1 MGDGRVRSVLITGGA
16 GFIGCNLAARLLETT
31 QAHVSIY
38 DNLSRR
44 HVSTNLNW
52 LRSLPGADR
61 RLQVVI
67 GDVRDG
73 ERLRQ
78 VAKDCKEIYHL
89 AAQVAVTTSL
99 QSPLDDFE
107 TNARGTLNVLE
118 AARRQSEPPFV
129 LFTSTN
135 KVYGALES
143 LHVCANGTRYMA
155 EDPSFRGAAESVPLD
170 FHSPY
175 GCSKGAADQYV
186 RDYARIYNIPSVVF
200 RMSCI
205 CGPHQFGTE
214 DQGWVAHF
222 LYSLLYGQTVTIY
235 GDGRQVRDLLH
246 VHDLLD
252 AMEAAR
258 AQVSRTRGQVY
269 NVGGGLERS
278 ASVKEIL
285 AMIEEMLRCEPR
297 YAFGAV
303 RPGDQPLYI
312 SDTAKLQRDTGWA
325 PQRSIRQVLDDIR
338 RFAEAHP
345 QVASN
350 LASAEIAASEGKVA

>member
-1 MGDGRVRSVLITGGA
+1 MADGNVRSVLITGGA
-16 GFIGCNLAARLLETT
+16 GFIGCNLAARILQTT
-31 QAHVSIY
+31 QAHVAIY

-44 HVSTNLNW
+44 QVSTNLSW

-67 GDVRDG
+67 GDVRDTD
-73 ERLRQ
+73 RLRQ
-78 VAKDCKEIYHL
+78 VAKGCTEIYHL

-99 QSPLDDFE
+99 QNPVEDFE
-107 TNARGTLNVLE
+107 INARGTLNVLE
-118 AARRQSEPPFV
+118 TARRQPEPPFV

-135 KVYGALES
+135 KVYGAMES
-143 LHVCANGTRYMA
+143 LHVRDEGGRYVA
-155 EDPSFRGAAESVPLD
+155 KDPLFRGATEATPLD

-186 RDYARIYNIPSVVF
+186 RDYARIYGVPSVVF

-205 CGPHQFGTE
+205 CGPRQFGTE

-222 LYSLLYGQTVTIY
+222 LYSLLYGQPVTIY

-246 VHDLLD
+246 VNDLLD

-258 AQVSRTRGQVY
+258 SHLGKTSGEVY
-269 NVGGGLERS
+269 NVGGGMDRA
-278 ASVKEIL
+278 ASVNEIL
-285 AMIEEMLRCEPR
+285 TMIEDMLSCRPR
-297 YAFGAV
+297 YEHGAV

-312 SDTAKLQRDTGWA
+312 SDTTKLQRHTGWS
-325 PQRSIRQVLDDIR
+325 PRRTITGVLEDIH
-338 RFAEAHP
+338 RFALAHP
-345 QVASN
+345 QVA
-350 LASAEIAASEGKVA
+350 AGYVAREAPVSEGKVA

>member
-1 MGDGRVRSVLITGGA
+1 MADGRVRSVLITGGA
-16 GFIGCNLAARLLETT
+16 GFIGCNLAARLLQTT

-52 LRSLPGADR
+52 LRSLPGADH

-67 GDVRDG
+67 GDVRDAD
-73 ERLRQ
+73 RLRNA
-78 VAKDCKEIYHL
+78 AKGCTEIYHL

-99 QSPLDDFE
+99 ENPVEDFE
-107 TNARGTLNVLE
+107 VNARGTLNVLE
-118 AARRQSEPPFV
+118 AARRQPEPPFV

-143 LHVCANGTRYMA
+143 LHVRAAGTRYAA
-155 EDPSFRGAAESVPLD
+155 EDPTFRGATEAMLLD

-222 LYSLLYGQTVTIY
+222 LYSLLYGQIITIY

-246 VHDLLD
+246 VDDLLD

-258 AQVSRTRGQVY
+258 SQMPHTRGEVY
-269 NVGGGLERS
+269 NVGGGLERA
-278 ASVKEIL
+278 ASVNEIL
-285 AMIEEMLRCEPR
+285 TMIEAMLGCKAK
-297 YAFGAV
+297 YARGTV

-312 SDTAKLQRDTGWA
+312 SDTTKLQRDTGWS
-325 PQRSIRQVLDDIR
+325 PQRSIGRVLEDIH

-345 QVASN
+345 QVASSYT
-350 LASAEIAASEGKVA
+350 SAEPSVSEGKVA